1 MQKKNTNK
9 SLVLQINIE
18 FSLRRMTTVGSYN
31 FQALLGPKSIPN
43 PSTNTLTHT
52 QKKRKRKR
60 NRKRK
65 STPNTKTKLH
75 RQKEKIKT
83 KSKRKRNERKIRQSG
98 ETCENDLKQRLRW
111 DIWLTQNCN
120 FCYWELMMI
129 KVTCSIGV
137 QCEPGSHKNKEDHH
151 FSERKYEGTG

>member
-52 QKKRKRKR
+52 QKKRKRE
-60 NRKRK
+60 
-65 STPNTKTKLH
+65 
-75 RQKEKIKT
+75 KEKGTGK
-83 KSKRKRNERKIRQSG
+83 ERKEKSG
-98 ETCENDLKQRLRW
+98 NQVKHVK
-111 DIWLTQNCN
+111 
-120 FCYWELMMI
+120 MI
-129 KVTCSIGV
+129 
-137 QCEPGSHKNKEDHH
+137 
-151 FSERKYEGTG
+151 

>member
-60 NRKRK
+60 KREKEKRKRK
-65 STPNTKTKLH
+65 
-75 RQKEKIKT
+75 R
-83 KSKRKRNERKIRQSG
+83 KRKGKERKIRKSG
-98 ETCENDLKQRLRW
+98 ETCENDLKQRLR
-111 DIWLTQNCN
+111 
-120 FCYWELMMI
+120 
-129 KVTCSIGV
+129 
-137 QCEPGSHKNKEDHH
+137 
-151 FSERKYEGTG
+151 